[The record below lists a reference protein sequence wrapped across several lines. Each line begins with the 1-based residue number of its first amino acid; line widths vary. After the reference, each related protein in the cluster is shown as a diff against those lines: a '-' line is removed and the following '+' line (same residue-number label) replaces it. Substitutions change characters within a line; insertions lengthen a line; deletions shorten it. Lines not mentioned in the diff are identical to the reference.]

1 MKKTCKVNK
10 DRNTWIIK
18 ENTHKPIIE
27 KKKYDKVQ
35 EIKLGKQ
42 VKIRIKHQFLLQDL
56 LYCGYC
62 KRKLQY
68 KVYKS
73 ADKKR
78 FLYDSAGF
86 NCNLYYKKRCRNK
99 TYMKEKYLNEIVKN
113 EIAKKLYMLQTEKA
127 TNKIMDYYNEN
138 DENMKKIKEYQNE
151 VEKLQRKKS
160 VLYKKKCEQYITI
173 EKFKIEYTR
182 AKEEMKKYDNLIKE
196 IKQNNYLEE
205 RRIKEIICEFKNGN
219 LLNNDFLRE
228 IINRIEVYS
237 KNRIEITFNL

>member
-1 MKKTCKVNK
+1 
-10 DRNTWIIK
+10 
-18 ENTHKPIIE
+18 
-27 KKKYDKVQ
+27 
-35 EIKLGKQ
+35 
-42 VKIRIKHQFLLQDL
+42 
-56 LYCGYC
+56 
-62 KRKLQY
+62 
-68 KVYKS
+68 
-73 ADKKR
+73 
-78 FLYDSAGF
+78 
-86 NCNLYYKKRCRNK
+86 
-99 TYMKEKYLNEIVKN
+99 MKEKYLNEIVKN